1 MHAHV
6 SKHESQYN
14 SKAVAFIV
22 DRIVPCTRNATQHQQ
37 LIRHHWT
44 PLSGGVSARLHL
56 AVGTVYNCMTMLKTH
71 NSHAI
76 MTVVILKLSN
86 GNANANGERSG
97 VASPSRVRQRS
108 SPRRRVVVCS
118 QALSWIHGACHAHG
132 SWVEDLNFA
141 LAHNPLPLRGTS

>member
-1 MHAHV
+1 M
-6 SKHESQYN
+6 
-14 SKAVAFIV
+14 
-22 DRIVPCTRNATQHQQ
+22 
-37 LIRHHWT
+37 
-44 PLSGGVSARLHL
+44 
-56 AVGTVYNCMTMLKTH
+56 MMLKTH

-86 GNANANGERSG
+86 GNANANGARSG

-132 SWVEDLNFA
+132 SWVEAQPSASPWHIIAVPCSGDKIGSGCASVLKTHWSSGRTLSSLNRR
-141 LAHNPLPLRGTS
+141 NRYLRVSAVRQGSRRRPSGSTASSVQRWNEG